1 MKYAL
6 ITPNG
11 NRLEFHT
18 KAAAELFK
26 QMHGGYVLRV
36 SGELKLAA

>member
-6 ITPNG
+6 ITANG

-18 KAAAELFK
+18 KSAAELFK
-26 QMHGGYVLRV
+26 QMYGGNVTRINSNLR
-36 SGELKLAA
+36 LAV

>member
-26 QMHGGYVLRV
+26 QMHGGYVLRI